1 MVPEGFR
8 RLLLLLLLL
17 VTPTRGAAVAASIG
31 GESFF
36 RHLNGKKCEESV
48 VECARFN
55 DDLNTIHL
63 YGTAAAAYCY
73 YFITTCVTFKHHAF
87 MLLLL
92 LLLLL
97 LLRATALLLYTCAKH
112 INTHLYMYKHQ
123 SRLSSNK
130 SRFHSST
137 HFPSA

>member
-8 RLLLLLLLL
+8 RLLLLLLLVV
-17 VTPTRGAAVAASIG
+17 VTRPTRGAAVAASIG

-36 RHLNGKKCEESV
+36 RHLSGKKCEESV

-63 YGTAAAAYCY
+63 YGTAGAAYCY

-97 LLRATALLLYTCAKH
+97 LYYFTRALN
-112 INTHLYMYKHQ
+112 I
-123 SRLSSNK
+123 
-130 SRFHSST
+130 
-137 HFPSA
+137 